1 MIATARPLYETQ
13 ADRRREA
20 SVAGIISQKLNV
32 KLVRLPI
39 RYSVDY
45 AGYDIDTRLLKSWHE
60 IKCRNYASLQLFKY
74 YYLILSLA
82 KLMSGLQLAE
92 TTEKPFYIYWSFLD
106 NSIYFIEITSE
117 LIKDVADIKSGGRI
131 DRGDPQDT
139 EPMICFP
146 KDMLLRFY

>member
-20 SVAGIISQKLNV
+20 SVAQIISKKLNV
-32 KLVRLPI
+32 KLVKLPI

-45 AGYDIDTRLLKSWHE
+45 AAYDPETRLLKSWHE

-74 YYLILSLA
+74 EHLILSLA
-82 KLMSGLQLAE
+82 KVMSGLQLAQ
-92 TTEKPFYIYWSFLD
+92 TTEKPFYIFWSFLD
-106 NSIYFIEITSE
+106 RSIYCLEITGE
-117 LIKDVADIKSGGRI
+117 LIKEVADVRSGGRI
-131 DRGDPQDT
+131 DRGDPQDV

-146 KDMLLRFY
+146 KEMLVRFY